1 MTELRVECY
10 SGYKADQRPVRF
22 QLGAQ
27 TYEIREVEDQWY
39 SPSAIYYRVLADDG
53 NTYVL
58 RHDETSDAWSLE
70 AFRATRPPAPEI
82 A

>member
-1 MTELRVECY
+1 MQVECY

-22 QLGAQ
+22 RLGTQ

-39 SPSAIYYRVLADDG
+39 SPFAIYYRVLANDG

-58 RHDETSDAWSLE
+58 RHDETSDSWSLE
-70 AFRATRPPAPEI
+70 AFRSTRPPAPEI